1 MKYILLLPFFLVAA
15 ISFAQPALVV
25 GVTIEERSKP
35 LPSDIE
41 DMLYNRV
48 QRGLAKHGVGANGS
62 ALLTVLTTVDEGEL
76 SVTATAPVRYVRSY
90 FVELQL
96 ANKESGE
103 VFATYSEEVKVAKR
117 SEAEAIRAA
126 IASLKLRGTDFQEF
140 VGKAKTE
147 IQSYYTTNCD
157 ALIAKANQR
166 FTTGD
171 HLSGF
176 SLLTAI
182 PSETSSCREQATTI
196 LAEAYAE
203 YEVLACDRQI
213 AHAEAFASNEDF
225 SAAVLQLLTIP
236 NPGLCQDRFTAL
248 TMRIQSQRQKLR
260 ADALDRLDRLRE
272 IRVDREER
280 RRRFLENLAFIYARP
295 DRPRIDGTGQVIIVN
310 R

>member
-1 MKYILLLPFFLVAA
+1 M
-15 ISFAQPALVV
+15 
-25 GVTIEERSKP
+25 P
-35 LPSDIE
+35 LPPDIE

-48 QRGLAKHGVGANGS
+48 QRGLARHGIGANGS
-62 ALLTVLTTVDEGEL
+62 AVLTVLTTVDEGEL
-76 SVTATAPVRYVRSY
+76 AVTATAPVRYVRSY

-126 IASLKLRGTDFQEF
+126 IAGLELRGAGFQEF

-147 IQSYYTTNCD
+147 IKSYYTTNCD

-166 FTTGD
+166 FTLAD
-171 HLSGF
+171 HLGGF

-182 PSETSSCREQATTI
+182 PSEADGCREQAAKI
-196 LAEAYAE
+196 LTEAYAE

-213 AHAEAFASNEDF
+213 AYAEALVSNENF
-225 SAAVLQLLTIP
+225 EAAVLQLLTIP

-248 TMRIQSQRQKLR
+248 TMRLQSQRRQLR
-260 ADALDRLDRLRE
+260 ADALDRLDRLHE
-272 IRVDREER
+272 IMVDREER

-295 DRPRIDGTGQVIIVN
+295 DRLRIDGNGQVIIVK
-310 R
+310 